1 MEVFKALAGCFV
13 SCSRLSSESWWR
25 CCVTVVV
32 VIGEVSHVRL
42 GFVAAPH
49 VRLFIFFIFLPK
61 TILLFCLF
69 GVTKGISKGFNS

>member
-1 MEVFKALAGCFV
+1 MFRQLQPPVIRVVAEVG
-13 SCSRLSSESWWR
+13 
-25 CCVTVVV
+25 CVTVVV

-61 TILLFCLF
+61 MILLFFLF